1 MLSDKPMV
9 PRDNLAFLATLS
21 FFNCSLNCSVN
32 NVAKDVERSYIM
44 DSSSMSALDG
54 MSGMQ
59 GMGMDM
65 GSDGMFRPV
74 NQMLARTY
82 WYLVAAFFV
91 LALLFKIAGAFE
103 SWSRSVSCRLLPS
116 PIQWEARL
124 ICLLQVNEHPVRF
137 PFHTPRD
144 LEISLLKHTQRHSQ
158 SPERFPILK

>member
-1 MLSDKPMV
+1 
-9 PRDNLAFLATLS
+9 
-21 FFNCSLNCSVN
+21 
-32 NVAKDVERSYIM
+32 
-44 DSSSMSALDG
+44 MSGLDG

-82 WYLVAAFFV
+82 WYLVSAFFV
-91 LALLFKIAGAFE
+91 FALLFKIAGAFE
-103 SWSRSVSCRLLPS
+103 SWSRSVSCRLVPS

-137 PFHTPRD
+137 LFLIPQD
-144 LEISLLKHTQRHSQ
+144 LGISHLKHTQPHSQ
-158 SPERFPILK
+158 FLEK